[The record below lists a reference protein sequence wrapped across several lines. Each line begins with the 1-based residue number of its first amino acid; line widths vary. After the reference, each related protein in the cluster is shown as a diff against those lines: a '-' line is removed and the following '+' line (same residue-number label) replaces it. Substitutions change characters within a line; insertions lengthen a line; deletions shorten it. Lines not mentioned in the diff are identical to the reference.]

1 MLYTLGMKKIAV
13 GGLLVLALVIG
24 AGIVLFQNKPPLTEL
39 VVDNPPDV
47 PEEIIATSSEVETV
61 VEPATVTS
69 TTSPV
74 ETKPVSKP
82 VLVIKTVVQ
91 PRVTP
96 TPSVTRIDDES
107 SALEVYYK
115 NLVKYSGV
123 AAAFV
128 ELKKNYETSP
138 AVKAE
143 CHQITHAIGHAAT
156 DVVGSVGK
164 AFTLGDPMCWSGY
177 YHGVMEETLEAVGTT
192 TLKTT
197 INNICS
203 DVPGKNAYSFD
214 YYNCVHGLGHG
225 IMLLYNYDLFASL
238 DVCSTLDGAWEKSSC
253 GGGVF
258 MENIMIESRG
268 GKSDFLKPEDPI
280 YPCNAVPG
288 AHKSQ
293 CYMMQ
298 TSHILTAVGGDFSK
312 VFEICSTV
320 EEDYRETCYQS
331 LGRDASGR
339 SVSNIEST
347 VASCNL
353 APTASGLL
361 NCVIGAVKDFIS
373 FHHSDIEAKQLCA
386 RFEPDVNRQ
395 CLAVTKDYYA
405 TF

>member
-1 MLYTLGMKKIAV
+1 MQKILLYGVLVVTLVTCGLYVVYNKKLPGAESVVTNDTLVPRTEVVDTVLPIAV
-13 GGLLVLALVIG
+13 EVAS
-24 AGIVLFQNKPPLTEL
+24 TT
-39 VVDNPPDV
+39 V
-47 PEEIIATSSEVETV
+47 PSTV
-61 VEPATVTS
+61 V
-69 TTSPV
+69 PV
-74 ETKPVSKP
+74 ETNVNTKPVVPVERAAKPVSMQAG
-82 VLVIKTVVQ
+82 VDST
-91 PRVTP
+91 
-96 TPSVTRIDDES
+96 E
-107 SALEVYYK
+107 LEDYYEK
-115 NLVKYSGV
+115 LVKSAGV

-128 ELKKNYETSP
+128 ELKKNYETSG

-143 CHQITHAIGHAAT
+143 CHQITHAIGHVAA
-156 DVVGSVGK
+156 DVAGGVGK

-203 DVPGKNAYSFD
+203 TVPGKDAYSFD

-225 IMLLYNYDLFASL
+225 IMLLYNFDLFASL
-238 DVCSTLDGAWEKSSC
+238 GVCSTLTGAWEKSSC

-258 MENIMIESRG
+258 MENIMVESRG
-268 GKSDFLKPEDPI
+268 GTSDFLKPEDPV
-280 YPCNAVPG
+280 YPCNAVPE

-298 TSHILTAVGGDFSK
+298 TSHILTAVGGDFNK

-347 VASCNL
+347 VTSCKL
-353 APTASGLL
+353 APSASGLL

-373 FHHSDIEAKQLCA
+373 FHHSDVQAKQLCA
-386 RFEPDVNRQ
+386 QFEPEVKQ
-395 CLAVTKDYYA
+395 HCLDVTKDYYS